1 MYTIIIIAFIFLA
14 VNLPS
19 YVRKDFMKLIADESN
34 DAKNNL
40 QTSQLNFLS
49 KIEWLRFYPLKKL
62 FLGIFWLLCLFI
74 ATRGIFMTFNNP
86 SKTFI
91 FLTVLFWLIT
101 IFTARKIYKYIRLPF
116 HCVPVLNYTKTK
128 GELKESLQ
136 GECFEKV
143 VFEHKM
149 LSKYF
154 YVLISENWAIID
166 GYLIPRHGIE
176 KIYYLH
182 PSPIANHEQIR
193 FIYSNG
199 EEFRLPSSRET
210 ANELR
215 QKEISNL
222 LHKISPVVIEED
234 EYEAS
239 TSIKKDKSIIY
250 WKMNYKGKFRRTLW
264 FIPVVI
270 VLCFLTP
277 LFMGRFWII
286 YDIILIAVLVWQL
299 WYTYKMKKVE
309 EEVQEKMKTGDY
321 IFCPHCKKV
330 VYKDEIIC
338 PHCHSDV
345 QEEHEI

>member
-1 MYTIIIIAFIFLA
+1 
-14 VNLPS
+14 
-19 YVRKDFMKLIADESN
+19 MK
-34 DAKNNL
+34 
-40 QTSQLNFLS
+40 
-49 KIEWLRFYPLKKL
+49 
-62 FLGIFWLLCLFI
+62 
-74 ATRGIFMTFNNP
+74 
-86 SKTFI
+86 
-91 FLTVLFWLIT
+91 V
-101 IFTARKIYKYIRLPF
+101 
-116 HCVPVLNYTKTK
+116 
-128 GELKESLQ
+128 
-136 GECFEKV
+136 EKV

-149 LSKYF
+149 LREYF

-234 EYEAS
+234 EYDAS

-250 WKMNYKGKFRRTLW
+250 WNMNYKGKFRRTLW

-330 VYKDEIIC
+330 IYKDEIIC

-345 QEEHEI
+345 QEEHENNLFN